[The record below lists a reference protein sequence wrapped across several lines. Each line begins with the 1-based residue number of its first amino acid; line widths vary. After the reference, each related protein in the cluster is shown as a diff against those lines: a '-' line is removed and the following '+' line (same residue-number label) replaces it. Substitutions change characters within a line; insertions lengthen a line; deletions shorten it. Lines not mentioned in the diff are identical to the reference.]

1 MRNAGIYA
9 RISSD
14 RTGAGLGVDRQVA
27 DCRELALR
35 LGWEVHDVYADNNV
49 SAWHKVPAWVVSG
62 RPTALSGEMTLAH
75 PGMASP
81 EAARAASQ
89 GINRGIVSP
98 FRNSWSSDTHLAPM
112 FLIRPAHSSETTVH
126 AISSWLS
133 KTTS

>member
-1 MRNAGIYA
+1 MGGDRLHGQRVA
-9 RISSD
+9 RLLPVTAPWPMGWVGHRPLSTPVKTSPP
-14 RTGAGLGVDRQVA
+14 RALLSPSHSTG
-27 DCRELALR
+27 EI
-35 LGWEVHDVYADNNV
+35 
-49 SAWHKVPAWVVSG
+49 
-62 RPTALSGEMTLAH
+62 TLAD

-81 EAARAASQ
+81 EAARTASQ